1 MILAVSHNPSSRISP
16 SFRSTSG
23 IAHDRANKNPIST
36 WTFALRLKGG
46 SDLETFDRE
55 AFEAVMKRRFFFGP
69 SFQIHGGVSG
79 LFDYGP
85 PGCAMKACMLNMWRE
100 HFVVEDGMLEVD
112 CAALTPEPVLKA
124 S

>member
-1 MILAVSHNPSSRISP
+1 MILAVSHNPSSHISP
-16 SFRSTSG
+16 ALRSTSG
-23 IAHDRANKNPIST
+23 IVDDRANKNPARSS
-36 WTFALRLKGG
+36 TFALRLRGG

-85 PGCAMKACMLNMWRE
+85 TGCAMKAFMPNMWRE

-112 CAALTPEPVLKA
+112 CAALTP
-124 S
+124 